1 MSRDNLAKVRAKLA
15 LTYARA
21 TLLKTQ
27 EFLQMARKV
36 RSQEQ
41 KQTRAYRLHKELRL
55 LKSILLADPDCPVPG
70 HSSRPLWRSVR
81 PAAANGRRAPGQD
94 PEVSPSSEADPVPR

>member
-1 MSRDNLAKVRAKLA
+1 MSRDNLSKVRAKIA

-21 TLLKTQ
+21 TLLRTQ
-27 EFLQMARKV
+27 DFLQMARKL

-55 LKSILLADPDCPVPG
+55 LKSMLLADPDCPCAG
-70 HSSRPLWRSVR
+70 HWSRPLWRSVR
-81 PAAANGRRAPGQD
+81 PAAANARRAPGQD
-94 PEVSPSSEADPVPR
+94 P

>member
-21 TLLKTQ
+21 TLLKAQ
-27 EFLQMARKV
+27 ELLQMLREE
-36 RSQEQ
+36 RSHDH
-41 KQTRAYRLHKELRL
+41 KRTRAYRLRKELRL

-70 HSSRPLWRSVR
+70 TR
-81 PAAANGRRAPGQD
+81 PAHCGEASAPRRRRGAARSSGGR
-94 PEVSPSSEADPVPR
+94 PSGSDTGSMGI